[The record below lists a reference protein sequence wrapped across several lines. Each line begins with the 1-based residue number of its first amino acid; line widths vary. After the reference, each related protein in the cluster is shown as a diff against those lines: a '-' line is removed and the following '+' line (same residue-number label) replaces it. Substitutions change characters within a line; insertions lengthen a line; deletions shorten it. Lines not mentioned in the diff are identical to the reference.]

1 MALRTLGESFERLR
15 SRGEPLPDDSS
26 CPVCEYFDIT
36 HPDVRR
42 ILIDRD
48 PTKRLLNIAQCRSE
62 EHTSELQSQ

>member
-15 SRGEPLPDDSS
+15 SRGEMLPNDSS

-48 PTKRLLNIAQCRSE
+48 PTNGFSI
-62 EHTSELQSQ
+62 